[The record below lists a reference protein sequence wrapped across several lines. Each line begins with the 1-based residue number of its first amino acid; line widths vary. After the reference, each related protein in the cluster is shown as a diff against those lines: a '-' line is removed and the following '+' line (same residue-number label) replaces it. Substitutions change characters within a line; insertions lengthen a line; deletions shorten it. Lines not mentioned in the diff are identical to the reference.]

1 MSFVWTGGWFFLDGE
16 WMLQGCMLEMLTSRM
31 WRHGQCPSAVRMWN
45 SSWGSSIIIENL
57 FKEWLVAVQCF
68 ITWLDPVPSGSG
80 QRIINRLLKTWSKS
94 WPPCLCWIFPMPRIY
109 SYWTRT
115 PTILPCHR
123 DRAKSSTARQGVSD
137 FLCQQDIESW
147 SEEILHNLKGV
158 IEPSGVYLTLSTV
171 PTLRKSHGTDR
182 PCKLSLA
189 NAFQMLRWFDIMMVA
204 GVGTVWFFHCEQ
216 GWKKAL

>member
-1 MSFVWTGGWFFLDGE
+1 M
-16 WMLQGCMLEMLTSRM
+16 
-31 WRHGQCPSAVRMWN
+31 
-45 SSWGSSIIIENL
+45 
-57 FKEWLVAVQCF
+57 
-68 ITWLDPVPSGSG
+68 
-80 QRIINRLLKTWSKS
+80 
-94 WPPCLCWIFPMPRIY
+94 
-109 SYWTRT
+109 

-189 NAFQMLRWFDIMMVA
+189 NAFQVLRWFDIMMVA
-204 GVGTVWFFHCEQ
+204 GVGTV
-216 GWKKAL
+216 